1 MWSFLGYCGMDL
13 FEANE
18 GSFYLTYFNFM
29 GPNGGD
35 NMPMDDD
42 GARVGND
49 CCNAPNTNVPMSS
62 PARPNV
68 CSGDT
73 YSSQVLY
80 INFRKH
86 CGRSFNGFTTPAT
99 LPANT
104 RSLSGVVSSK
114 YI

>member
-1 MWSFLGYCGMDL
+1 MDL
-13 FEANE
+13 FETNE
-18 GSFYLTYFNFM
+18 GSFYLTHVDIGKAGTGATNS
-29 GPNGGD
+29 PVTD
-35 NMPMDDD
+35 L

-49 CCNAPNTNVPMSS
+49 CCNAPRTMD
-62 PARPNV
+62 V

-86 CGRSFNGFTTPAT
+86 CGKSFNGFTTPTT
-99 LPANT
+99 LPATT

-114 YI
+114 YT

>member
-1 MWSFLGYCGMDL
+1 MDL

-18 GSFYLTYFNFM
+18 GSFNLV
-29 GPNGGD
+29 PN
-35 NMPMDDD
+35 DDPND
-42 GARVGND
+42 ITQRPAARVGNA
-49 CCNAPNTNVPMSS
+49 CCNTDPLP
-62 PARPNV
+62 

-73 YSSQVLY
+73 FSAQVLY

-86 CGRSFNGFTTPAT
+86 CGRIFNGFTTPAT

-114 YI
+114 YT

>member
-1 MWSFLGYCGMDL
+1 MDL
-13 FEANE
+13 FEAYE
-18 GSFYLTYFNFM
+18 GSFYLTHVDI
-29 GPNGGD
+29 GGAGTGATNSSVTD
-35 NMPMDDD
+35 L

-49 CCNAPNTNVPMSS
+49 CCNAPRTMDANGK
-62 PARPNV
+62 PNV
-68 CSGDT
+68 CSGNT

-86 CGRSFNGFTTPAT
+86 CGKSFNGFSTPTT
-99 LPANT
+99 LPATT

>member
-1 MWSFLGYCGMDL
+1 MDL

-35 NMPMDDD
+35 DMPMDDD

-49 CCNAPNTNVPMSS
+49 CCNAPNTNND
-62 PARPNV
+62 ANRPNT

-73 YSSQVLY
+73 FSSQVLY

-86 CGRSFNGFTTPAT
+86 CGKRFNAFNTKTVLST
-99 LPANT
+99 NT

-114 YI
+114 

>member
-1 MWSFLGYCGMDL
+1 MDL
-13 FEANE
+13 FEARE
-18 GSFYLTYFNFM
+18 GSFYLTHVN
-29 GPNGGD
+29 NGGTGD
-35 NMPMDDD
+35 GMPVTKL

-49 CCNAPNTNVPMSS
+49 CCNAPNTG
-62 PARPNV
+62 NV

-86 CGRSFNGFTTPAT
+86 CGRSFNGFTTPET

>member
-13 FEANE
+13 FETNE
-18 GSFYLTYFNFM
+18 GSFYLTYVNIGGTPA
-29 GPNGGD
+29 GPVTTL
-35 NMPMDDD
+35 

-49 CCNAPNTNVPMSS
+49 CCNAPNTG
-62 PARPNV
+62 NV

-86 CGRSFNGFTTPAT
+86 CGKNFNGFTTRAT